1 MTAPTAPQSV
11 RSRRDF
17 LAEIAAN
24 KNKSVVLLI
33 LLGAILAI
41 LGAGLGIYIG
51 SIELGVL
58 AGIVIAFIV
67 GLVAYFDGAKT
78 ILSISGAHKA
88 DPERDQVLINVV
100 DEMRIA
106 AGLPMP
112 EVYVMDTDA
121 LNAFATGRDPAH
133 AAVAVTSGLVRR
145 LNREELQGVIGHE
158 MSHVR
163 TFDIRYMMLAAALV
177 GAVVLLS
184 DALLRGRFFFGGR
197 RSRSSGGGGNMVF
210 LVIALLLAIL
220 APLFAVFLQMAISRK
235 REYMADAGSVELT
248 RNPLALA
255 NALEK
260 IDHHLIADPLPG
272 ANRGTQH
279 LYIANPLHRYK
290 WNASA
295 LMSTHPPMEDRIA
308 RLRAM
313 A

>member
-1 MTAPTAPQSV
+1 MSNALSTPAAK
-11 RSRRDF
+11 SRRDF

-33 LLGAILAI
+33 LLGAILAL
-41 LGAGLGIYIG
+41 LGAGFGLYIG

-58 AGIVIAFIV
+58 AGIVIALIV

-78 ILSISGAHKA
+78 ILSFSGARKA
-88 DPERDQVLINVV
+88 DPALDQVVINVV

-112 EVYVMDTDA
+112 EVYVIDTDA

-133 AAVAVTSGLVRR
+133 AAIAVTSGLVKK
-145 LNREELQGVIGHE
+145 LNREELQGVVGHE
-158 MSHVR
+158 MSHIR

-177 GAVVLLS
+177 GAVVLLA
-184 DALLRGRFFFGGR
+184 DGMLRGRFLFGGR
-197 RSRSSGGGGNMVF
+197 RGRGGGGGGN
-210 LVIALLLAIL
+210 ALFAILALALAIL
-220 APLFAVFLQMAISRK
+220 APLFASLLQMAISRK
-235 REYMADAGSVELT
+235 REYMADAGAVELT
-248 RNPLALA
+248 RNPLAMA
-255 NALEK
+255 SALEK